1 MGKKK
6 NKEGKKEKRGSPSF
20 KSFIR
25 KYEKNLGAC
34 KFLNSRLYTMLHPPS
49 LYINPV
55 APVFHR
61 FTASCSLNK
70 PYCKRRWSRNP
81 FSVTIEQRDGVGGEA
96 SRDIIKKKAAT
107 ISRRMGLPSKRKF
120 PSPELFDSF
129 DERETEIEIYNW
141 KSREIFSSSDHD
153 RRTSSSSVMLSALS
167 LCTPSPFFFFFTKPL
182 PGTG

>member
-1 MGKKK
+1 MFLGRRPSNLFSSFSSKFSRWTVPSPPPSRNEFQPALEPRNAAYTTGYAGKMLGSVFSWRKRVGKKK

-81 FSVTIEQRDGVGGEA
+81 FSVTIEQRDGLGGEGKLL
-96 SRDIIKKKAAT
+96 DI
-107 ISRRMGLPSKRKF
+107 
-120 PSPELFDSF
+120 
-129 DERETEIEIYNW
+129 
-141 KSREIFSSSDHD
+141 
-153 RRTSSSSVMLSALS
+153 
-167 LCTPSPFFFFFTKPL
+167 
-182 PGTG
+182 